1 VTNLESLLSRATN
14 RAKENPKFAA
24 ALEARLTELLN
35 NRRPGEW
42 IAGDGPCDCSARE
55 GKLFHS
61 ATCSSMKP
69 PPLEPRAE
77 RQGVTFGCVG
87 CGAVVTL
94 EFTDASKKSI
104 NIMPMNGWIAGA
116 SGCYCP
122 RCAAE
127 NRPAEPT

>member
-1 VTNLESLLSRATN
+1 MTNLESLLSRATN

-69 PPLEPRAE
+69 PPLEPGAP
-77 RQGVTFGCVG
+77 QAYNASLSQAPTG
-87 CGAVVTL
+87 CGCLFGA
-94 EFTDASKKSI
+94 
-104 NIMPMNGWIAGA
+104 AGEHYP
-116 SGCYCP
+116 S
-122 RCAAE
+122 CAFHPDHPNAQGSLQ
-127 NRPAEPT
+127 NRGGDV